1 MKILLFI
8 RLHIKNSNTQVVHSN
23 TLHFLRYADFR
34 YAKSV
39 FTNIQKQSNTLKNIL
54 LFLKNTNFADE

>member
-8 RLHIKNSNTQVVHSN
+8 RLHIKNSNTQIVHSN

-34 YAKSV
+34 YAKFV

-54 LFLKNTNFADE
+54 LFLKNTNFEDE